1 MSDRQPAA
9 PEQQVEVTQPNDTAP
24 PNVAEGPAKACHRCG
39 AALAL
44 AAQVCPHCGQK
55 QYRLCF
61 CGQAFPSHLSR
72 CPACG
77 TDWVKAVRVRRR
89 SRSDKVKPRAML
101 RNALLGALVAVVASG
116 LLNLIVTALAQRAT
130 PEGVVPRAIGERF
143 YYAWYTLA
151 TSTIKLVNSLV
162 GGLGYTLLI
171 ALAGAAIGALVYLV
185 PPRLARASRHLRHGR
200 VRRRR
205 SHR

>member
-1 MSDRQPAA
+1 M
-9 PEQQVEVTQPNDTAP
+9 TQPDDTASP
-24 PNVAEGPAKACHRCG
+24 DAAGGQTKVCHRCG
-39 AALAL
+39 ATLAL
-44 AAQVCPHCGQK
+44 DAQVCPHCGQK
-55 QYRLCF
+55 QYRQCF
-61 CGQAFPSHLSR
+61 CGQAFPSNLSR

-77 TDWVKAVRVRRR
+77 TDWVKALRVRRR

-101 RNALLGALVAVVASG
+101 RNALMGALVAVLASG

-130 PEGVVPRAIGERF
+130 PEGVVPRAIGERL

-151 TSTIKLVNSLV
+151 TSLIKLINSLV